1 MKSFLF
7 KLLDLIIFFRPRDGT
22 IIQRLSC
29 VDRGPTHERMIQ
41 AKNGDFSET
50 WYTFGGRVYRT
61 RTWPVKRTGFVL
73 PWTKCEPHV
82 PWFHSYAGPKRDF
95 HGSDTILVPSKIQR
109 FPYLDIIFTQK
120 GFSLCI
126 KFGYL
131 FKYHPN
137 MKITNLIGQTTE
149 SSLPLQ

>member
-7 KLLDLIIFFRPRDGT
+7 KLLDLIIFFRPKDGT

-29 VDRGPTHERMIQ
+29 VDRGPTHERMVQ
-41 AKNGDFSET
+41 VNDGGDET
-50 WYTFGGRVYRT
+50 WYTFGGKIYRT
-61 RTWPVKRTGFVL
+61 RTWPVKKTGFVL

-95 HGSDTILVPSKIQR
+95 HGSEEILLPLKIQK

-120 GFSLCI
+120 GFSLKIMCG
-126 KFGYL
+126 FL
-131 FKYHPN
+131 FKYSKPL
-137 MKITNLIGQTTE
+137 KVTNLIGQTTE
-149 SSLPLQ
+149 TSLPLQ